1 MLARMKSYREA
12 SGFTILEILVV
23 VAVISVIASTI
34 ILNTNFK
41 RPDNEI
47 KQHASRLSQSIKLLL
62 QEAILDD
69 RNFALSLQPKVFLIL
84 EYNGQE
90 WLPSEDTFLKQLP
103 QEHEYQDQVIV
114 DNALVPIE
122 KTDKPKPH
130 ILILSSGE
138 ISVFEW
144 QIEDPDNGLK
154 MKLTSN
160 MLGDILVEGPVE
172 VL

>member
-1 MLARMKSYREA
+1 MQAVMKSYRSR

-23 VAVISVIASTI
+23 VAVISIIASTI
-34 ILNTNFK
+34 ILNTSLK
-41 RPDNEI
+41 RPDNEL
-47 KQHASRLSQSIKLLL
+47 KEHASRLSLSIKLLL

-69 RNFALSLQPKVFLIL
+69 RNFALSIQPKGFIIL

-90 WLPSEDTFLKQLP
+90 WLPSEDAFLQALP
-103 QEHEYQDQVIV
+103 KEHEYQDQVII
-114 DNALVPIE
+114 DNTLVSIE

-130 ILILSSGE
+130 ILILSTGE
-138 ISVFEW
+138 MSVFEW
-144 QIEDPDNGLK
+144 QIADPVNTLK
-154 MKLTSN
+154 IKMTSN